1 MDSRIEKPEHKNK
14 IFKEK
19 CTNKEIKE
27 NCKKIDK
34 INKIDIL

>member
-27 NCKKIDK
+27 NCNKLDK